1 MDSKDVAV
9 SNSTPYISDGDAV
22 LVGMPRLR
30 QLRVMKG
37 KQRVLMTRESIY
49 SIYIYIYINT
59 CILGRTYSVER
70 SIHLIEEHY
79 IYIYIF
85 KLAALILV
93 IPLNMFN
100 VYMSRKLLSVL

>member
-49 SIYIYIYINT
+49 SIYIYIYI
-59 CILGRTYSVER
+59 Y
-70 SIHLIEEHY
+70 
-79 IYIYIF
+79 
-85 KLAALILV
+85 
-93 IPLNMFN
+93 
-100 VYMSRKLLSVL
+100 LS

>member
-49 SIYIYIYINT
+49 SIYIYI
-59 CILGRTYSVER
+59 
-70 SIHLIEEHY
+70 
-79 IYIYIF
+79 F
-85 KLAALILV
+85 KLTSLILV

-100 VYMSRKLLSVL
+100 VYMSRKLLSVH

>member
-1 MDSKDVAV
+1 MDSKVAV

-49 SIYIYIYINT
+49 SIYIYIY
-59 CILGRTYSVER
+59 
-70 SIHLIEEHY
+70 
-79 IYIYIF
+79 
-85 KLAALILV
+85 
-93 IPLNMFN
+93 
-100 VYMSRKLLSVL
+100 LS

>member
-49 SIYIYIYINT
+49 SIY
-59 CILGRTYSVER
+59 V
-70 SIHLIEEHY
+70 
-79 IYIYIF
+79 YIF
-85 KLAALILV
+85 KLTALILV

-100 VYMSRKLLSVL
+100 VYMSRKLLSVH

>member
-1 MDSKDVAV
+1 MDSKAVAV

-49 SIYIYIYINT
+49 SIYIYI
-59 CILGRTYSVER
+59 
-70 SIHLIEEHY
+70 
-79 IYIYIF
+79 F
-85 KLAALILV
+85 KLTALILV

-100 VYMSRKLLSVL
+100 VYMSRKLLSVH

>member
-49 SIYIYIYINT
+49 SIYIYIYI
-59 CILGRTYSVER
+59 
-70 SIHLIEEHY
+70 
-79 IYIYIF
+79 F
-85 KLAALILV
+85 KLTALILV

>member
-9 SNSTPYISDGDAV
+9 SNSTPYISDGDAF

-49 SIYIYIYINT
+49 SIYIYI
-59 CILGRTYSVER
+59 
-70 SIHLIEEHY
+70 
-79 IYIYIF
+79 
-85 KLAALILV
+85 
-93 IPLNMFN
+93 
-100 VYMSRKLLSVL
+100 

>member
-1 MDSKDVAV
+1 M

-49 SIYIYIYINT
+49 S
-59 CILGRTYSVER
+59 V
-70 SIHLIEEHY
+70 Y

-85 KLAALILV
+85 KLTALILV

-100 VYMSRKLLSVL
+100 VYMCRKLLSVL